1 VTETSVDRMVFGC
14 VTWRSCFEGAAG
26 NVVCLT
32 GSHRQRSADFQR
44 VLDRVRWGRAGVA
57 DVNKINATGT
67 AIITGRITQLR
78 IRKASVLSINEER
91 LAQIESP
98 AVVFTATDEILTN
111 DENLIEEAV
120 SSLRSCV
127 DLSVVLK
134 LQAFVIL
141 TRKLGNVA
149 PGSRGVV
156 TRFIKAG
163 DQGADTVTE
172 VECDF
177 AGQLVV
183 VGRSR
188 VSAYNSAGTELAF
201 CEQLPLLLGWAVT
214 VHRAQGL
221 TLDAVEIDFQLDTWS
236 TAGLVYTALS
246 RVRSF
251 SCLREKGLRRDLIQV
266 SRSSAAYYD
275 RKLVENKVDPE
286 EDGRPPIEP
295 STIPVIEV
303 ST

>member
-1 VTETSVDRMVFGC
+1 MDRMVFDC

-26 NVVCLT
+26 KVVCLT
-32 GSHRQRSADFQR
+32 GSHRQRDADFQR

-57 DVNKINATGT
+57 DVSKVNVTGT
-67 AIITGRITQLR
+67 AVITGPITQLR

-91 LAQIESP
+91 LAQIESA
-98 AVVFTATDEILTN
+98 AVVFTATDEILIS
-111 DENLIEEAV
+111 DETIIEEAI
-120 SSLRSCV
+120 SSLRSWV
-127 DLSVVLK
+127 DLSMVLK
-134 LQAFVIL
+134 LHAFVIL
-141 TRKLGNVA
+141 TRKLGDVA

-163 DQGADTVTE
+163 DQSVDTMTE

-188 VSAYNSAGTELAF
+188 FSAYNSAGTELAF
-201 CEQLPLLLGWAVT
+201 CEQLPLLLGWAIT

-221 TLDAVEIDFQLDTWS
+221 SLDAVEIDFQLDTLS

-246 RVRSF
+246 RIRSF
-251 SCLREKGLRRDLIQV
+251 SCLRVKGLRRDLIQV

-275 RKLVENKVDPE
+275 RELVENNVDPE

-295 STIPVIEV
+295 PTVPMIEV
-303 ST
+303 NT